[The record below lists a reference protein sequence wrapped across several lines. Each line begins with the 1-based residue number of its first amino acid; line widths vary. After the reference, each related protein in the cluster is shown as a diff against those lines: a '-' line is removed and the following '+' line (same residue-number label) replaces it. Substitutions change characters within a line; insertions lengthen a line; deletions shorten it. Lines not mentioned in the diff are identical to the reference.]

1 VILNQVSSRSVS
13 ASVYLAGSAVA
24 SAIISIVASEIL
36 MALALVALFIP
47 PRQRIRWP
55 AVTAPL
61 VLWMV
66 WTLVSLAASGH
77 PREGLPQV
85 KKFIWFAMLFVVYN
99 AIRELRHIR
108 GVVLACVTA
117 AALSSA
123 WGMVQF
129 ARKYRAYEAAR
140 AAYPNF
146 YTFYVADR
154 ITGFMG
160 HWMTFSGQMM
170 MTLVLLAAL
179 ILFSRVIYEDR
190 RGKWW
195 LGAAGVLIAV
205 ALFIAE
211 TRSMWGGAVA
221 GVIYLLWFSRRW
233 MIVAVPALAAILYLA
248 NPFSARE
255 RMISIVRPHGDL
267 DSNQHRAVL
276 RRIGMEMI
284 RAHPLLGV
292 GPEQV
297 GKQYQQYIPPDIP
310 RPLPTGY
317 YGHLHNIYFHYA
329 AERGLPALAAL
340 LWFLGQAL
348 YDFARKL
355 RRLPESAGRAQGR
368 LGPSNSEGP
377 ADTPPSIPC
386 SGSAS
391 LCGRTS
397 PETAQRSLSRA
408 DRRRFLVPRAA
419 PALRRCQDARWI
431 LHGAIAVILAM
442 MVGGYFEVNLGDS
455 EVLAMFLGVIGCGYA
470 AVSALDR
477 EMGAGSDSLSARR

>member
-1 VILNQVSSRSVS
+1 VPARFER
-13 ASVYLAGSAVA
+13 ATVYLAGSAVA
-24 SAIISIVASEIL
+24 AAIFSIVASEIL
-36 MALALVALFIP
+36 MALALIALFIP
-47 PRQRIRWP
+47 PRAGLRNKIRWP

-66 WTLVSLAASGH
+66 WTLISLAASGH
-77 PREGLPQV
+77 AREGLPQI

-108 GVVLACVTA
+108 GVILACIAA

-123 WGMVQF
+123 WGLEQF
-129 ARKYRAYEAAR
+129 ARKYRAAQLLHR
-140 AAYPNF
+140 DF
-146 YTFYVADR
+146 YSYYVADR

-170 MTLVLLAAL
+170 MALVLLAAL
-179 ILFSRVIYEDR
+179 ILFSRNA

-195 LGAAGVLIAV
+195 LAACGVLIAV
-205 ALFIAE
+205 ALFLAE

-221 GVIYLLWFSRRW
+221 GVVYLLWFSRRW
-233 MIVAVPALAAILYLA
+233 LIVALPVIAAILYLA

-276 RRIGMEMI
+276 RRIGIEMI
-284 RAHPLLGV
+284 RAHPLVGV

-297 GKQYQQYIPPDIP
+297 GKQYERYIPPDIP

-340 LWFLGQAL
+340 LWFLGRAL
-348 YDFARKL
+348 YDFARTL
-355 RRLPESAGRAQGR
+355 RRLPAS
-368 LGPSNSEGP
+368 SP
-377 ADTPPSIPC
+377 AS
-386 SGSAS
+386 SG
-391 LCGRTS
+391 
-397 PETAQRSLSRA
+397 
-408 DRRRFLVPRAA
+408 D
-419 PALRRCQDARWI
+419 LRWVLQ
-431 LHGAIAVILAM
+431 GAIAVILAM
-442 MVGGYFEVNLGDS
+442 MVGGYEEVNLGDS
-455 EVLAMFLGVIGCGYA
+455 EVLALFLGVVGCGFA
-470 AVSALDR
+470 AVSLAT
-477 EMGAGSDSLSARR
+477 GSDSPSAGR

>member
-1 VILNQVSSRSVS
+1 VPTRFER
-13 ASVYLAGSAVA
+13 APVYLAGSAVA
-24 SAIISIVASEIL
+24 AALVSIVASEIL
-36 MALALVALFIP
+36 MALALVAVLASRRP
-47 PRQRIRWP
+47 IRWP

-66 WTLVSLAASGH
+66 WTLVSLAASGY
-77 PREGLPQV
+77 PREGLPQI

-108 GVVLACVTA
+108 GVVIACIAA

-123 WGMVQF
+123 WGLEQF
-129 ARKYRAYEAAR
+129 ARKYHAAQLLHR
-140 AAYPNF
+140 DF
-146 YTFYVADR
+146 YTYYVADR

-170 MTLVLLAAL
+170 MALVLLAAL
-179 ILFSRVIYEDR
+179 ILFSRDH

-195 LGAAGVLIAV
+195 ITAAGALIGV
-205 ALFIAE
+205 ALFVAE
-211 TRSMWGGAVA
+211 TRSMWGGAVV
-221 GVIYLLWFSRRW
+221 GVVYLLWFSRRW
-233 MIVAVPALAAILYLA
+233 LIVALPVLAAILYLA
-248 NPFSARE
+248 NPFGARE
-255 RMISIVRPHGDL
+255 RMISIVRPHGDT

-276 RRIGMEMI
+276 RRIGVEMI

-340 LWFLGQAL
+340 LWFLGRAL
-348 YDFARKL
+348 YDFARAL
-355 RRLPESAGRAQGR
+355 RRLPALAE
-368 LGPSNSEGP
+368 
-377 ADTPPSIPC
+377 
-386 SGSAS
+386 
-391 LCGRTS
+391 
-397 PETAQRSLSRA
+397 
-408 DRRRFLVPRAA
+408 PR
-419 PALRRCQDARWI
+419 WV

-442 MVGGYFEVNLGDS
+442 MVGGYEEVNLGDS
-455 EVLAMFLGVIGCGYA
+455 EVLAMFLGALGCGYA
-470 AVSALDR
+470 AVSLAA
-477 EMGAGSDSLSARR
+477 GAASSDSPPARR